1 VEMLTE
7 FVDRLPG
14 ENRLLP
20 FALFLSQ
27 ICEFPEQQ
35 RRSPNPGHS
44 RVRKVQKFQCFR
56 GQL

>member
-1 VEMLTE
+1 MLTE